1 MVLGIPFHVG
11 LMYSTGPAW
20 FISSADKSLPITLVT
35 GLLTSSRMPVF
46 FVMAGILSAL
56 VLERRDRT
64 AWLKR
69 RVVRLMIP
77 FCTSAL
83 VLSPVVMLVIADQRA
98 SLSGTTNL
106 GREVFFLLTHTGY
119 HWIGHLWFLIVLM
132 EMSVLTFVLSPW
144 LPKSRAWV
152 AGRLSNGDGCLG
164 WRMAII
170 FCAVLIPFRIAAAGT
185 FFLFQDSSS
194 VVFQAAEALE
204 LETFLKM
211 LPFFVIG
218 LLMYQQRIMA
228 FHKDKIV
235 LVLAAATLLIYA
247 FSFGHTGNS
256 WRLLGYVS
264 GGIAAPLVC
273 FSMLSLGAARWTRHN
288 AYVRHFKDASFTIYL
303 THYPICVVIGYFL
316 VASDL
321 NIYASYTLNIALTL
335 ALSLLCHEFISR
347 HRTTRLL
354 FNGER
359 GK

>member
-11 LMYSTGPAW
+11 LMYSMGPGW
-20 FISSADKSLPITLVT
+20 FISSAEKSLPITLLT
-35 GLLTSSRMPVF
+35 GLLTSFRMPTF

-56 VLERRDRT
+56 VLDRSDRT

-83 VLSPVVMLVIADQRA
+83 ILSPVVMLVMADQRA
-98 SLSGTTNL
+98 SLSGTTGL
-106 GREVFFLLTHTGY
+106 GSEIAFLLTHTGN

-132 EMSVLTFVLSPW
+132 EMSVLTFFLGPW

-152 AGRLSNGDGCLG
+152 AGRLGNSDGSLG

-170 FCAVLIPFRIAAAGT
+170 FVGVLIPIRIAAAGI
-185 FFLFQDSSS
+185 FFLFQDSPS

-204 LETFLKM
+204 LESLLKM
-211 LPFFVIG
+211 LPFYVIG
-218 LLMYQQRIMA
+218 LLMYDQRIMA
-228 FHKDKIV
+228 FHQDKIV
-235 LVLAAATLLIYA
+235 LALAAAALSIYA
-247 FSFGHTGNS
+247 FAFGHSGNS
-256 WRLLGYVS
+256 WKLLGYVS

-273 FSMLSLGAARWTRHN
+273 FSLLSFGAAKWTKHSG
-288 AYVRHFKDASFTIYL
+288 YVRHFKEASFTIYL
-303 THYPICVVIGYFL
+303 THYPICVAMGYFL

-321 NIYASYTLNIALTL
+321 NIYATYTLNIVLTL

-347 HRTTRLL
+347 PRTTRFL
-354 FNGER
+354 FNGEGR
-359 GK
+359 K